1 MKFKEKGRYIIIP
14 EIATKENGIETNTLY
29 GIKSIK

>member
-14 EIATKENGIETNTLY
+14 EIATKENGIETNTL
-29 GIKSIK
+29 